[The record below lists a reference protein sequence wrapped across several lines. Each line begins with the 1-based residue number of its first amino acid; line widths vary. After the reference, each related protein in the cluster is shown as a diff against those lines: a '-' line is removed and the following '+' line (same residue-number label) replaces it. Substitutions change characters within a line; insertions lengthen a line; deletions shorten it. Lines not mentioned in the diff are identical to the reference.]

1 MADEFEGDSGFT
13 YFHNRFTPKLVSRI
27 ENHIQIKSTNIDIRY
42 HWVVDA
48 YLLQDAIGTALAE
61 WRNLNVII
69 EEYSN
74 PRVLFETFN
83 GSIESYESLVINHL
97 RFLRFQINALF
108 ASPDRLSFCNNNKGI
123 FSNWFQI
130 TIKTAKSF
138 EEIESFILSSA
149 SSLPQLLLL
158 SSNLK
163 DLLGKQKSVLPLLSI
178 AQDQ

>member
-1 MADEFEGDSGFT
+1 MADKFEGDCGFT

-27 ENHIQIKSTNIDIRY
+27 ENHIQIKSINIDIRY

-83 GSIESYESLVINHL
+83 GSIESYVVLRASLRGTSKI
-97 RFLRFQINALF
+97 
-108 ASPDRLSFCNNNKGI
+108 
-123 FSNWFQI
+123 
-130 TIKTAKSF
+130 
-138 EEIESFILSSA
+138 
-149 SSLPQLLLL
+149 
-158 SSNLK
+158 
-163 DLLGKQKSVLPLLSI
+163 
-178 AQDQ
+178 